1 MSALLVLLVRAF
13 IAVIQALP
21 LELVARLGRAGGA
34 LAYVFDRRHRG
45 VALQNLELAL
55 GREKTEPERRAI
67 ARENFRRLGENY
79 VCALKTAV
87 MSREDLAAHMEWV
100 GLPEAIPADGRSV
113 VVAIGHFGNFELY
126 GRGKELM
133 PGWNAAVTYRALRPP
148 ALNRLLLDLRERS
161 GVLFFERRTGAEAL
175 RQAMNRGH
183 ILLALLAD
191 QHAGDRGL
199 WLPFFGRDCSCNAGC
214 AVLALRY
221 DAHLRSAICYRTG
234 LARWRI
240 EVGPE
245 IPTQD
250 AAGHPRSVAELTREV
265 NTVLEAAIR
274 RDPANWFWV
283 HRRWKPASK
292 WQQGT
297 SAAKSELVASEE

>member
-1 MSALLVLLVRAF
+1 VSALLVLLARAF

-21 LELVARLGRAGGA
+21 LELVARIGRAGGA

-55 GREKTEPERRAI
+55 GRETTEPERRAI

-87 MSREDLAAHMEWV
+87 MSREALARHMEWV
-100 GLPEAIPADGRSV
+100 GLAEAIPTDGRSV
-113 VVAIGHFGNFELY
+113 VAVIGHFGNFELY
-126 GRGKELM
+126 GRVKEQA
-133 PGWNAAVTYRALRPP
+133 PGWNAASTYRALRQP
-148 ALNRLLLDLRERS
+148 ALDRLLLHLRELS
-161 GVLFFERRTGAEAL
+161 GVLFFERRTGADAL
-175 RQAMNRGH
+175 KQAMNRGH

-221 DAHLRSAICYRTG
+221 HAHLRSAICYRVG

-245 IPTQD
+245 IPTHD
-250 AAGHPRSVAELTREV
+250 AAGHPRSVVELTREV

-292 WQQGT
+292 WQQG
-297 SAAKSELVASEE
+297 AKSEPEE